1 VSQFYPFQ
9 HIIWETTQRIFNL
22 KNYLTDNK
30 VRKKL
35 NFRPSFLQILYL
47 IIFIILFA
55 FIIYTPTLI
64 KGPVSLTPK
73 FILEEETFEGS
84 LICILFIIS
93 ILILNLYKREVNR
106 HKELITKINGEKK
119 KVEERLTDSEQY
131 IAVLNVQI
139 QEIKS
144 IFNTI
149 DKYPE
154 TKDGLK
160 KAFNFFGDRVIGIV
174 NSEWVLFRIID
185 SKNQRTVCEHFGSRK
200 GLKHSYP
207 HVSNKMIIEKETVL
221 PYSYIIS
228 NPKNLN
234 ILVACIMPVDKITND
249 QHVFIQAIINEVT
262 KLFVILNSLY
272 YKKESNLVFE
282 DYAVRK

>member
-1 VSQFYPFQ
+1 M
-9 HIIWETTQRIFNL
+9 
-22 KNYLTDNK
+22 
-30 VRKKL
+30 KKP

-93 ILILNLYKREVNR
+93 ILILNLYKHEVRR
-106 HKELITKINGEKK
+106 HKELITKISSEKK

-131 IAVLNVQI
+131 IAILNVQM
-139 QEIKS
+139 QEIRS

-154 TKDGLK
+154 TKEGLK

-221 PYSYIIS
+221 PYSYVIS
-228 NPKNLN
+228 TPKNLN
-234 ILVACIMPVDKITND
+234 ILVACIMPIDKITND

-282 DYAVRK
+282 GSDVRK

>member
-1 VSQFYPFQ
+1 M
-9 HIIWETTQRIFNL
+9 IWETTQRIFNL

-30 VRKKL
+30 VMKKL

-47 IIFIILFA
+47 IIFTILFA

-160 KAFNFFGDRVIGIV
+160 KAFNFFGDRIIGIV
-174 NSEWVLFRIID
+174 NSEWALFRIID
-185 SKNQRTVCEHFGSRK
+185 SKNQRTICEHFGSRK

-221 PYSYIIS
+221 PYSYVIS

-249 QHVFIQAIINEVT
+249 QRVFIQAIINEVT

-272 YKKESNLVFE
+272 FKKESNLVFE

>member
-1 VSQFYPFQ
+1 
-9 HIIWETTQRIFNL
+9 
-22 KNYLTDNK
+22 
-30 VRKKL
+30 
-35 NFRPSFLQILYL
+35 LY
-47 IIFIILFA
+47 FI
-55 FIIYTPTLI
+55 Y
-64 KGPVSLTPK
+64 
-73 FILEEETFEGS
+73 
-84 LICILFIIS
+84 IS

-174 NSEWVLFRIID
+174 NSEWV
-185 SKNQRTVCEHFGSRK
+185 
-200 GLKHSYP
+200 
-207 HVSNKMIIEKETVL
+207 
-221 PYSYIIS
+221 YS
-228 NPKNLN
+228 
-234 ILVACIMPVDKITND
+234 
-249 QHVFIQAIINEVT
+249 E
-262 KLFVILNSLY
+262 
-272 YKKESNLVFE
+272 
-282 DYAVRK
+282 

>member
-1 VSQFYPFQ
+1 M
-9 HIIWETTQRIFNL
+9 WETTLRIFKL
-22 KNYLTDNK
+22 INYLTDNK
-30 VRKKL
+30 VMKKL

-47 IIFIILFA
+47 IIFTILFA

-131 IAVLNVQI
+131 IAVLNIQI

-160 KAFNFFGDRVIGIV
+160 KAFNFFGDRIIGIV
-174 NSEWVLFRIID
+174 NSEWALFRIID
-185 SKNQRTVCEHFGSRK
+185 SKNQRTICEHFGSRK

-221 PYSYIIS
+221 PYSYVIS